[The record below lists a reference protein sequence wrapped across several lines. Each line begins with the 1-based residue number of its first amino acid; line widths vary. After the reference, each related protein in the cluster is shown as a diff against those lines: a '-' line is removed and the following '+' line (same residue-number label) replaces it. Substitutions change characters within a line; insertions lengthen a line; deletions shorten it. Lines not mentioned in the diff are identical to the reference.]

1 MLKQFAAAFF
11 AVSAMLG
18 AAFAQNAATFESG
31 PFTIETIADGLNHPW
46 SLAFLPDGSLLVT
59 ERAGRLRVIRNGALD
74 PEPVAGTP
82 KAYVRSQAG
91 YFDIVPHP
99 DFAQNHVVFLSYA
112 HGTARA
118 NATRVARAVFD
129 GKALRNFKVI
139 FEVRPL
145 KSTAAHY
152 GGRMAFAPD
161 GKLLITTGEGFDYRE
176 RAQKLDTTMGKIVR
190 INEDGS
196 IPPDN
201 PFIDTKGAL
210 PEIWTYGHRNPQGLA
225 VDPATG
231 VVYMHEHG
239 PRGGDEINIVE
250 RGANYGWPIATYGID
265 YSGAQITPFT
275 EYEGTV
281 QPIKYWVP
289 SIAPSGL
296 AIYHGALFP
305 DWDGDLFVGALAG
318 KALHRVDMENGA
330 VVGEETLLK
339 DLNTRIR
346 DVRVGP
352 DGAIYVTTDE
362 ENGRI
367 LRLTPRD

>member
-1 MLKQFAAAFF
+1 MLKQLSIATAAAAL
-11 AVSAMLG
+11 AVAAAAAQSDGESA
-18 AAFAQNAATFESG
+18 SG
-31 PFTIETIADGLNHPW
+31 PFAIETVAGGLNHPW
-46 SLAFLPDGSLLVT
+46 SLAFLPDGSMLVT
-59 ERAGRLRVIRNGALD
+59 EREGRLRVIRNGALD

-82 KAYVRSQAG
+82 DAYVRSQAG
-91 YFDIVPHP
+91 YFDIVLHP
-99 DFAQNHVVFLSYA
+99 EFAENHVVFLSYA

-129 GKALRNFKVI
+129 GKAFQNFKVI

-145 KSTAAHY
+145 KNTAAHY
-152 GGRMAFAPD
+152 GGRMAFTPD
-161 GKLLITTGEGFDYRE
+161 GKLLITTGEGFDFRE

-196 IPPDN
+196 APADN
-201 PFIDTKGAL
+201 PFVGEKGAL

-225 VDPATG
+225 VDPETDII
-231 VVYMHEHG
+231 YMHEHG

-265 YSGAQITPFT
+265 YSGAIISPYT

-296 AIYHGALFP
+296 AVYRGPLFP
-305 DWDGDLFVGALAG
+305 DWDGDLLVGALAG

-330 VVGEETLLK
+330 VAGEEILLK

-346 DVRVGP
+346 DVRAGP
-352 DGAIYVTTDE
+352 DGAIYVTTDKDDGE
-362 ENGRI
+362 V
-367 LRLTPRD
+367 LRLTPRE